1 MIHNVFLIAEAEDD
15 IFGVYRFVAVHYAPE
30 KAGKLFNHLRQ
41 TIDSLSELPTRGHI
55 PPELDRID
63 VREFREIHFKPYRI
77 IYQIGEANAFVHAV
91 LDGRREL
98 QDILQR
104 RLLEK
109 SGGS

>member
-1 MIHNVFLIAEAEDD
+1 MHDVFLIAEAEDD
-15 IFGVYRFVAVHYAPE
+15 IFGVYRFVAVHDSPE
-30 KAGKLFNHLRQ
+30 KAENLFNHLRQ

-63 VREFREIHFKPYRI
+63 VREFLEIHFKPYRI
-77 IYQIGEANAFVHAV
+77 IYQIVEANVFVHAV